1 MEFFNLFN
9 RLVIDKNTGQNVGYI
24 NDLLFDLETGKIN
37 SILVSKNKNL
47 ILFSKHNLMSSN
59 IIQIP
64 YENIKIIGQDVI
76 LVDIKNWFDL

>member
-64 YENIKIIGQDVI
+64 YESIKIIGQDVI

>member
-64 YENIKIIGQDVI
+64 YESIKIIGQDVI
-76 LVDIKNWFDL
+76 LVDIKN